1 MTRLPQRLT
10 ALLLLV
16 ASASL
21 AADDVPAAAQA
32 SILLKVL
39 SYDRKLEA
47 RATGVVKIA
56 IVFRPGD
63 SASESSKGALGS
75 AFDEAGA
82 QFNVAG
88 MKVKTVAIPFGGIA
102 KLEGDLVREKATAVY
117 LCEGLG
123 DEIGAIVKAT
133 QGHSMLTLSGSDAY
147 VKSGASVAVA
157 RRGSKSAIVINLK
170 SSRAEG
176 ADLDSRL
183 LRLAEIVE

>member
-1 MTRLPQRLT
+1 
-10 ALLLLV
+10 
-16 ASASL
+16 
-21 AADDVPAAAQA
+21 
-32 SILLKVL
+32 
-39 SYDRKLEA
+39 
-47 RATGVVKIA
+47 
-56 IVFRPGD
+56 
-63 SASESSKGALGS
+63 
-75 AFDEAGA
+75 
-82 QFNVAG
+82 
-88 MKVKTVAIPFGGIA
+88 VKTVPIPFAGIA

-117 LCEGLG
+117 LCEGMG
-123 DEIGAIVKAT
+123 DEVGSIVKVT